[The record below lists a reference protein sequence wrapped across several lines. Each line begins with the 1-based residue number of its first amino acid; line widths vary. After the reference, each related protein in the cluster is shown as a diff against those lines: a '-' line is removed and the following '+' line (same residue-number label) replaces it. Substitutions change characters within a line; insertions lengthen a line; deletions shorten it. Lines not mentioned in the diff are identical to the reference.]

1 MAVSFPVFFPSA
13 GREREKK
20 IISSGRNKIIEQKR
34 SPKTSRDQ
42 GCQMVNFL
50 TKNSNLG
57 KFWWGLQWKMLVYFV
72 DIWSI
77 LRPFDIFL
85 GIWFI
90 FVVIWHIG
98 KLY

>member
-20 IISSGRNKIIEQKR
+20 IISSERNKIIEQKR

-57 KFWWGLQWKMLVYFV
+57 GAYNGRCWY
-72 DIWSI
+72 I
-77 LRPFDIFL
+77 LWTFGQF
-85 GIWFI
+85 
-90 FVVIWHIG
+90 
-98 KLY
+98 